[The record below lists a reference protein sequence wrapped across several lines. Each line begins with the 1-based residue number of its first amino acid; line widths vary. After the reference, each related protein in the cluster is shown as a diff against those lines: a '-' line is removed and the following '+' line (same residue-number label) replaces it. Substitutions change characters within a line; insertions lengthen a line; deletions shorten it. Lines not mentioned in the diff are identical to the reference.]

1 MFNLSTFLS
10 IVLSIAVVLG
20 GYLLLKLIFLK
31 LSDTNKH
38 IKSIVYFLVGF
49 FLPLLIKDIFF
60 HDELESHEAFWRA
73 VEIYSGLSFLIS
85 EILFDKLENISE
97 KQHTGFYNIIQN
109 QNELL
114 KELKSELELK
124 KSLIVFEVNKRF
136 EENLNKTTSEIS
148 SSISSQLRTE
158 KTIMR
163 IPLENNEVYQ
173 YLDSILG
180 LHDSIGKSYQKSQVV
195 SHALEIIKNSTIGL
209 NNFFNAESD
218 GGLYRDKDAVT
229 LYTNLALKAKAITV
243 IEPKYSSNLYKTYS
257 TDYTGFIMTL
267 ADKSIL
273 KKYIYLSEA
282 KTGET
287 KEWLEKYKFKVD
299 DIRVQGTPTQS
310 EKKWAEYSHLLFE
323 FDDFFIT
330 CSVLPLFDS
339 DETTEITKENLTPQ
353 NFIKADYFYLAFR
366 LIDAKNL
373 TVSNGESWF
382 KKLVEY
388 HRKKDKSTLVSC

>member
-1 MFNLSTFLS
+1 MNKKTHYDHWSVWAIFWS
-10 IVLSIAVVLG
+10 ILA
-20 GYLLLKLIFLK
+20 
-31 LSDTNKH
+31 
-38 IKSIVYFLVGF
+38 LVIGF
-49 FLPLLIKDIFF
+49 FLPLGIKGYY
-60 HDELESHEAFWRA
+60 HDYNEEHKAFWVA
-73 VEIYSGLSFLIS
+73 IEIYSGLIFLFAEKLIHILHHESKINQANFTSIS
-85 EILFDKLENISE
+85 DTIQEKFESVKTEVWNYNYAQSEASKNILTKLN
-97 KQHTGFYNIIQN
+97 
-109 QNELL
+109 
-114 KELKSELELK
+114 
-124 KSLIVFEVNKRF
+124 
-136 EENLNKTTSEIS
+136 
-148 SSISSQLRTE
+148 SSISDISNSISNQLKTE

-366 LIDAKNL
+366 LIDAKSL

-388 HRKKDKSTLVSC
+388 HRKKIRVV